1 MMTLVVIIPAYN
13 EENSIL
19 AILDELYAKVPNIFE
34 IIVVDD
40 CSKDR
45 TCEIVETYI
54 LNHPNVRLLKS
65 PANMGKTAALRRGFK
80 ASTGDIVVIQDADL
94 EYNPEDIPRIIEP
107 IQNGKADVVYGSRF
121 LVRRTT
127 RVLYFRHYLA
137 NRFLTFISDLLTDMN
152 MTDIETGYKAFRGDL
167 IRSIEITSK
176 NFGFEAEITAKV
188 SKLKCRVYEVP
199 ISYFGRT
206 YEEGKKIRFTDAL
219 AAFYYIF
226 RYNIFK

>member
-1 MMTLVVIIPAYN
+1 MTLVVIIPAYN